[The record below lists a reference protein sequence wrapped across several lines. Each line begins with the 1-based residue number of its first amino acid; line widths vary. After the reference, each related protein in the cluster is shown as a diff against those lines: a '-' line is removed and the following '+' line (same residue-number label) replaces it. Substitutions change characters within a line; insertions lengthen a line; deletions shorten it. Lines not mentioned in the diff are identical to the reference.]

1 MFIHRDCWIQLL
13 LMLLFYSPCK
23 IECSRRHP
31 CTSITNSTRLKH
43 FFSVVIHLKDA
54 TLVVVWTL
62 LFFLTSC
69 HIHSTRTVFP
79 HYFLVSLWKK
89 IEVQYLSFRS
99 RNPFCVWYLVK
110 MFSRVVLNGTLGT
123 CVFFFF
129 SYLLCVLHSMWV
141 PHVYSQADLWGLCT
155 NVQYLK
161 K

>member
-1 MFIHRDCWIQLL
+1 MFIHRDRWIQLL

-69 HIHSTRTVFP
+69 HIHSTHTGFP

-89 IEVQYLSFRS
+89 IELQYLSFRS
-99 RNPFCVWYLVK
+99 CNPFCVWYLVK

-123 CVFFFF
+123 CAFFFLI
-129 SYLLCVLHSMWV
+129 YCVCYTPCGFHMCTPKQICGDYV
-141 PHVYSQADLWGLCT
+141 QMYSI
-155 NVQYLK
+155 
-161 K
+161 